1 MLKLVPVN
9 KKSNIGAVRILIF
22 AYGVLA
28 FAAIGRSSF
37 ELATKFGNAP
47 VPYTLSAIA
56 AVFYVLATISLIR
69 KGQFFNRLATW
80 ILSFE
85 LAFVI
90 GVGLT
95 TTIDSTLFPA
105 HTVWSNFGIGY
116 GFTPL
121 ALPIIGLFWLSRE
134 RKK

>member
-9 KKSNIGAVRILIF
+9 KKSNTGAVRILIF

-37 ELATKFGNAP
+37 ELATKFDKAP
-47 VPYTLSAIA
+47 VPYALSAVA
-56 AVFYVLATISLIR
+56 AVFYVLATISLVK
-69 KGQFFNRLATW
+69 KGKFFNRLATW

-85 LAFVI
+85 LLFVVT
-90 GVGLT
+90 VGLVT
-95 TTIDSTLFPA
+95 TVDESLFPA
-105 HTVWSNFGIGY
+105 HTVWSNFGASY

-121 ALPIIGLFWLSRE
+121 ALPIIGLVWLSRE